1 MEMSDRADILLTA
14 RTQGLAAEF
23 KNWLPLLVTC
33 VGIEDFVKFVF
44 INCLVKYSIESV
56 YMSLLR

>member
-1 MEMSDRADILLTA
+1 MEMSDRADILLSD
-14 RTQGLAAEF
+14 RTQGLSAEF

-44 INCLVKYSIESV
+44 I
-56 YMSLLR
+56 SLTAW